1 MSQYKN
7 FICFKDVRQH
17 MQNRRT
23 EDFILILNV
32 TNIIKLVAVNPA
44 TSAAAETTFSLTR
57 I

>member
-1 MSQYKN
+1 
-7 FICFKDVRQH
+7 

-44 TSAAAETTFSLTR
+44 ASAAAEITFSLTR